1 MMTEISLHPTICNI
15 CGGDVVFTSNAEVYG
30 GKTYGSGK
38 CYLCKQC
45 GAYVGTHKP
54 RPDEA
59 MGILADHD
67 MRAMKRAAH
76 ELFDIRWIHDPSQ
89 RDSQY
94 KWLATKMGIQGD
106 VCHFGYFDKPMLK
119 RAIEV
124 MLDDMCGDDS

>member
-1 MMTEISLHPTICNI
+1 MADINLHPTTCNI
-15 CGGDVVFTSNAEVYG
+15 CGGEVVFTSNAEVYG

-59 MGILADHD
+59 MGILADHH

-76 ELFDIRWIHDPSQ
+76 ELFDSRWNSPIE
-89 RDSQY
+89 RANQY
-94 KWLATKMGIQGD
+94 QWLADQLDIPPGM
-106 VCHFGYFDKPMLK
+106 CHFGYFDRPMLR
-119 RAIEV
+119 RAIEL
-124 MLDDMCGDDS
+124 MLDDMGGKA

>member
-1 MMTEISLHPTICNI
+1 MAEINLHPTTCNI
-15 CGGDVVFTSNAEVYG
+15 CGGEVVFTSNAEVYG

-76 ELFDIRWIHDPSQ
+76 ELFDSRWSSPSE
-89 RDSQY
+89 RAKQY
-94 KWLATKMGIQGD
+94 QWLADQLGIPPGMS
-106 VCHFGYFDKPMLK
+106 HFGYFDKPMLR
-119 RAIEV
+119 RAIEL
-124 MLDDMCGDDS
+124 MLDDMGGEA